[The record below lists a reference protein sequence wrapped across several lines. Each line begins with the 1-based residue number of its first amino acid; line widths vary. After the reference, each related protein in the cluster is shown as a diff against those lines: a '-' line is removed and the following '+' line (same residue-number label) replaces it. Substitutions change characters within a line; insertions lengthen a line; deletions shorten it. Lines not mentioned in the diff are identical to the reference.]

1 MCQEGEGRLLWT
13 SFTLVPG
20 TERGLITGVHQVCTV
35 CTSFSLV
42 SPKRN
47 TAHMLQGYPMT
58 GLNQVCFKTAPLI
71 LTKTLLYSLH
81 YFSLSKKIQLHL
93 SLNTA
98 YRQFIQTKTPFAYFT
113 NCHKLNWRDQLC
125 SKYNLGAIFIV
136 KMTGYKALQF

>member
-1 MCQEGEGRLLWT
+1 MREGRLLQT
-13 SFTLVPG
+13 SFTVVPA
-20 TERGLITGVHQVCTV
+20 TEHGLISEVHKVCTV

-47 TAHMLQGYPMT
+47 TAFMLRGYSVT

-71 LTKTLLYSLH
+71 LTKTLIYTFH
-81 YFSLSKKIQLHL
+81 CFSLRKKIQLQL

-113 NCHKLNWRDQLC
+113 NCHKLNWRDHRC
-125 SKYNLGAIFIV
+125 KKCNLGAIFIV
-136 KMTGYKALQF
+136 TMTGYKALQF